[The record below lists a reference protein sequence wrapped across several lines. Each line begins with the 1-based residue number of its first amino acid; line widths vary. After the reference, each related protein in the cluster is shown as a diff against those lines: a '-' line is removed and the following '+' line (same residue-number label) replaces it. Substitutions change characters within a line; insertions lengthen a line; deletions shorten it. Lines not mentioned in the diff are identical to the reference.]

1 MQRFFFFFLVD
12 GDCYDCEVPVA
23 VRAIDPSG

>member
-1 MQRFFFFFLVD
+1 MQRFFFFLVD